1 MNAEKIIA
9 DYLRAED
16 LRVVVQ
22 TPRDTS
28 TPWIR
33 LTQLGA
39 PKRTR
44 GPYLYEIMAQLDCYA
59 GVDGG
64 QPEATDL
71 AWTARNLFEV
81 IELSDH
87 EGVVVT
93 ASRNVGHLRRP
104 DEDFE
109 PARERVI
116 LTQLVWMHPE
126 G

>member
-22 TPRDTS
+22 TPRDTATS
-28 TPWIR
+28 WIR

-39 PKRTR
+39 PSRTR
-44 GPYLYEIMAQLDCYA
+44 AEHLFEVMVQMDVYA
-59 GVDGG
+59 GSDGG
-64 QPEATDL
+64 QPEATEL
-71 AWTARNLFEV
+71 AWTVRNLLAV
-81 IELSDH
+81 IEQSDH
-87 EGVVVT
+87 VGVVVT
-93 ASRNVGHLRRP
+93 GSRNAGHIRRP

-126 G
+126 V

>member
-28 TPWIR
+28 TSWIR
-33 LTQLGA
+33 LTQLSA
-39 PKRTR
+39 PQRTR
-44 GPYLYEIMAQLDCYA
+44 APHLYEFMLQLDCYA
-59 GVDGG
+59 GSNGG

-71 AWTARNLFEV
+71 AWTVRDLFDV
-81 IELSDH
+81 IEEGDH
-87 EGVVVT
+87 DGVVV
-93 ASRNVGHLRRP
+93 AGSQNAGHLRRP
-104 DEDFE
+104 DDDFE

-116 LTQLVWMHPE
+116 LTQLVWLHRE